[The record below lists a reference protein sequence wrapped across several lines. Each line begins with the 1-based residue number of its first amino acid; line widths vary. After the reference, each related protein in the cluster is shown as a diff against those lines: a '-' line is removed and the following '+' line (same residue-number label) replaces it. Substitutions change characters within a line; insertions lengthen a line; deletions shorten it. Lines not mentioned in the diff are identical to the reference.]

1 MGPLDKTSVGLTK
14 TPLFQYELTNLILAQ
29 LPQVLYPLT
38 IIKARVLGPNAVSL
52 SQLCLDIS
60 M

>member
-14 TPLFQYELTNLILAQ
+14 TLLFQYELTNLILAQ
-29 LPQVLYPLT
+29 VPQVLYPLT

-52 SQLCLDIS
+52 S
-60 M
+60 